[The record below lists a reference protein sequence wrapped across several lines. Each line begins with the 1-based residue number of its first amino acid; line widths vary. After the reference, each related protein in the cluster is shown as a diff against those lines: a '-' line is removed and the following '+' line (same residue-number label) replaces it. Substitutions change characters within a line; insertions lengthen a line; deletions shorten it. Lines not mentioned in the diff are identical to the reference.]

1 ISHNEVHR
9 TNMKKLNDLCV
20 EKGIRDDVILIAG
33 GTQVNNDMAI
43 KAGLDAGYGR
53 GTHGDDVATFLVK
66 TLRGDYDEKE

>member
-1 ISHNEVHR
+1 
-9 TNMKKLNDLCV
+9 
-20 EKGIRDDVILIAG
+20 
-33 GTQVNNDMAI
+33 VNNDMAV